1 MNSCRRPGAPLPDAE
16 AELHLLR
23 RAPAAVLDQLQ
34 DIEISAH
41 EAPWSRRAIASC
53 FAPWYTVMAI
63 GPQERLHGFA
73 VFSVTTGEGELLN
86 IGVHRSW
93 QGRGLGRRL
102 LDGVLAQMRLQG
114 AGECFLDVAE
124 GNEPALG
131 LYGSTGFVICGRRRG
146 YYPATEHHGARDA
159 WCMHLEL

>member
-1 MNSCRRPGAPLPDAE
+1 MSGTPLANAE
-16 AELHLLR
+16 AALHLLR
-23 RAPAAVLDQLQ
+23 HGPDAVVDQLQ
-34 DIEISAH
+34 AIEISAH
-41 EAPWSRRAIASC
+41 ETPWSRQAIISC

-73 VFSVTTGEGELLN
+73 VFSVTGSEGELLN

-93 QGRGLGRRL
+93 QGRGLGRQL
-102 LDGVLAQMRLQG
+102 LEGVLAQMRLQG

-124 GNEPALG
+124 GNEPALS
-131 LYGSTGFVICGRRRG
+131 LYGSTGFMICGRRRC

-159 WCMHLEL
+159 WCMRLDL